1 MKWHGEK
8 LVNAMLHSAFTKAYI
23 KQPQN
28 QWLQCHGAQNNRL
41 PSVTSLPCVDT
52 SSLKGMKRMLHSG
65 PGTGGAYLPVVLT
78 QKGKVFLKREQSLFL
93 CPVFKPIREFYFHF
107 ELVCCY
113 ENPNKSM

>member
-1 MKWHGEK
+1 MALFLTFEVNYLNEHGKK

-52 SSLKGMKRMLHSG
+52 SSLKVMKRMLHSG
-65 PGTGGAYLPVVLT
+65 PGTGVELT
-78 QKGKVFLKREQSLFL
+78 CLWS
-93 CPVFKPIREFYFHF
+93 
-107 ELVCCY
+107 
-113 ENPNKSM
+113 